1 MHQSQNFE
9 DALKEIFPCR
19 EQRRR
24 AREKALERAHDIR
37 KFEIGLYWK
46 RTTYFWTLLATVF
59 AGFFLIQTSEDLNSD
74 NKQQDFSVLLAHLG
88 FTLSFGWWCVNK
100 GSKFWQESWESIVDQ
115 IEDKV
120 TGPLYKFEVAK
131 QDATGS
137 IRRLL
142 VGPSSIS
149 VSKINQLTSVYVAL
163 IWVGLLV
170 YSLQPMD
177 PSLPIHGWYVALTGL
192 TLFACIL
199 FVAWGKTGRRG
210 YLYSTSTRIIR
221 RTRMSKS
228 CVIGLRL
235 QTERLS
241 DGRRELSRSLRIKVP
256 GCGDEIEIPKGF
268 DTDYSSIPSFLHW
281 IVRWSKVDVAG
292 VVHDWLYRRGDLPR
306 SEADRIWRL
315 VAFSGEHSASG
326 LQAWTCWLGLWLFGG
341 CAWSDHLVER
351 NQAVKDDSQKGQAS

>member
-46 RTTYFWTLLATVF
+46 RTTYFWTLLAAVF

-88 FTLSFGWWCVNK
+88 FTLSFGWWRVNK

-142 VGPSSIS
+142 VGPSPIS
-149 VSKINQLTSVYVAL
+149 VSKINLLASFYVTVVWLGL
-163 IWVGLLV
+163 IL
-170 YSLQPMD
+170 YSLQPMK
-177 PSLPIHGWYVALTGL
+177 PSLPIHEWYVALTGL

-199 FVAWGKTGRRG
+199 FVAWGKTGLRG
-210 YLYSTSTRIIR
+210 YLYSTSTRIVG
-221 RTRMSKS
+221 RTRMSES
-228 CVIGLRL
+228 CVIGPRL

-241 DGRRELSRSLRIKVP
+241 DGRRELSRSLRIKVH
-256 GCGDEIEIPKGF
+256 GYDEIEIPQGF
-268 DTDYSSIPSFLHW
+268 DTDYSSIPTCLHW

-292 VVHDWLYRRGDLPR
+292 VVHDWLYRKGNLSR
-306 SEADRIWRL
+306 SEADKVWRL
-315 VAFSGEHSASG
+315 VALSGEHSANR
-326 LQAWTCWLGLWLFGG
+326 LQAWTCLLGLWLFGG
-341 CAWSDHLVER
+341 CAWSDHFVER
-351 NQAVKDDSQKGQAS
+351 SQATKDDSQEEQES

>member
-1 MHQSQNFE
+1 MPQSQNFE
-9 DALKEIFPCR
+9 DTLKEIFTCR

-37 KFEIGLYWK
+37 KFEINLYWK
-46 RTTYFWTLLATVF
+46 RATYFWTLLAAVF
-59 AGFFLIQTSEDLNSD
+59 GGFFLIQAAKDLAYD
-74 NKQQDFSVLLAHLG
+74 KRQYFSVLLANLG
-88 FTLSFGWWCVNK
+88 IMLSFGWYCVNR
-100 GSKFWQESWESIVDQ
+100 GSKFWQENWEALVDQ

-120 TGPLYKFEVAK
+120 TGPLYKSVVVRKET
-131 QDATGS
+131 DGML
-137 IRRLL
+137 RRLL
-142 VGPSSIS
+142 VGSSSIS
-149 VSKINQLTSVYVAL
+149 VSKINQLTSVYVTL
-163 IWVGLLV
+163 IWAGLLG

-177 PSLPIHGWYVALTGL
+177 RSWPINWEYAALTGF
-192 TLFACIL
+192 TLLACVL
-199 FVAWGKTGRRG
+199 FVALGKTGRRG
-210 YLYSTSTRIIR
+210 YLYSATTRIVR

-256 GCGDEIEIPKGF
+256 GFGDKIEIPKGF

-315 VAFSGEHSASG
+315 VALTGEHSANG
-326 LQAWTCWLGLWLFGG
+326 IQAWTCWLGLRLFGG
-341 CAWSDHLVER
+341 AAWSNHSVER
-351 NQAVKDDSQKGQAS
+351 NQAVRDVSQNGQAS